1 MLINATRPEEV
12 RAAVLTGR
20 SLEQL
25 EFEVR
30 DAGLLKGNIYK
41 GIVANVEPSLNAC
54 FVDFGAEKQGFLPFD
69 EIAKEC
75 WHEKP
80 KDGKNKKKPRI
91 EEVMRRRRE
100 IVVQVVKDATGNK
113 GAALTTRVSLAG
125 RYMVLMPLDDSRGV
139 SRKVSSESERKKIKE
154 LAAGLKIPEEF
165 GFIVRTAGLDRTKT
179 DLNRDGTQ
187 LVRLWKNV
195 LAQTKKLKKK
205 QPALLHEDRDLIIRM
220 LRDYLTADTTE
231 VIVDTAQAAANA
243 GAWFKAVMPRSSK
256 VLTHYEGG
264 IPLFDAYGVE
274 EQIEAIFS
282 RRVDLPSG
290 GYILV
295 DPTEALISIDVN
307 SGRSTKQRSQ
317 EDTALHTNLEAAAE
331 VARQLRLRDLGG
343 LIVIDFIDMV
353 STKQNRQVEKV
364 LKDVLKTDKAR
375 TYVSKI
381 SENGLCEVNR
391 QRIKQAI
398 RLQTHIDCPA
408 CEGRGIVPSPEF
420 AARGLLR
427 RIQAKAAAGKVD
439 KVVLGLNPEL
449 ALHLLNKHRRDLT
462 LIEDECG
469 ILVKIDTRPELTVS
483 KMDIRWLSITQLAPA
498 ERAEL
503 EAHRESILA
512 RGKELRNDEKLPA
525 PLPEYDPA
533 AEEAAEAAAEAEE
546 SGEKKKRR
554 RRRRRG
560 RDRDDKK
567 EVGETK
573 DVKKKADDT
582 DGAEDGEEQAAKT
595 EGEGDEET
603 GEKRRR
609 RRRRRRGRGRNRSER
624 EEGTTEG
631 AEASAESDAGE
642 TPSDDAGPSDE
653 DGEDL
658 TRSQKRRRRRKR
670 KRRPDAV
677 VEADGIEDVDA
688 AADTLEFGPDG
699 ELLNGDEPEPAAADA
714 EDSAE
719 TVEAVEAADVDE
731 TEDGEAETPVEV
743 EAAPEEEEEEEEA
756 VAEEAPTNGAVVE
769 VAGEDAEDTQPVL
782 APVPSEPPGQVLV
795 PPPAD
800 SLFE

>member
-12 RAAVLTGR
+12 RAAVLSGR
-20 SLEQL
+20 ALEQL

-41 GIVANVEPSLNAC
+41 GVIANVEPSLNAC

-69 EIAKEC
+69 EIAPSC
-75 WHEKP
+75 WHEKGK
-80 KDGKNKKKPRI
+80 KDGKKKPRI
-91 EEVMRRRRE
+91 EDVMRRRRE
-100 IVVQVVKDATGNK
+100 IIVQVVKDATGNK

-139 SRKVSSESERKKIKE
+139 SRKVSSDAERKKIKE

-165 GFIVRTAGLDRTKT
+165 GFIVRTAGLKRTKT

-195 LAQTKKLKKK
+195 LKEAKTAKSNKT
-205 QPALLHEDRDLIIRM
+205 ALLHEDRDLIIRM

-231 VIVDTAQAAANA
+231 VFVDTPAAHAAAS
-243 GAWFKAVMPRSSK
+243 AWFKAVMPRSSK

-317 EDTALHTNLEAAAE
+317 EETALHTNLEAAAE

-353 STKQNRQVEKV
+353 TTGQNRQVEKV
-364 LKDVLKTDKAR
+364 LKDVLKKDKAR

-398 RLQTHIDCPA
+398 QLQTHIDCPS

-420 AARGLLR
+420 AVRGLLR

-439 KVVLGLNPEL
+439 KVVLGLNPEI
-449 ALHLLNKHRRDLT
+449 ALQLLNKHRRDLSR
-462 LIEDECG
+462 IEDDCG
-469 ILVKIDTRPELTVS
+469 ILVKIDSRPGLIAS
-483 KMDIRWLSITQLAPA
+483 KIDIRWLSITQLSPV
-498 ERAEL
+498 ERAQL
-503 EAHRESILA
+503 EGHREIILA
-512 RGKELRNDEKLPA
+512 RGQELKNDEKLPA
-525 PLPEYDPA
+525 PLPEYDPDA
-533 AEEAAEAAAEAEE
+533 EEAEEAAERAQKEP
-546 SGEKKKRR
+546 GDKKKRR

-560 RDRDDKK
+560 RERDERQEETD
-567 EVGETK
+567 GEGEA
-573 DVKKKADDT
+573 KADAPASEGTGDAEAKA
-582 DGAEDGEEQAAKT
+582 DGGEPTAKG
-595 EGEGDEET
+595 EGEDENAE
-603 GEKRRR
+603 RPRR
-609 RRRRRRGRGRNRSER
+609 RRRRRRGRGRSRSSEN
-624 EEGTTEG
+624 EEGERTEG
-631 AEASAESDAGE
+631 ENAEDEAKEGEAAAEGSSQEE
-642 TPSDDAGPSDE
+642 TDP
-653 DGEDL
+653 DL
-658 TRSQKRRRRRKR
+658 SRSQKRRRRRKR
-670 KRRPDAV
+670 RRPSEADTEAPAPV
-677 VEADGIEDVDA
+677 VIEADGLDDVDA

-699 ELLNGDEPEPAAADA
+699 ELITGDEDVVEPAAVADA
-714 EDSAE
+714 EA
-719 TVEAVEAADVDE
+719 
-731 TEDGEAETPVEV
+731 EV
-743 EAAPEEEEEEEEA
+743 EEVAVEEEEEDA
-756 VAEEAPTNGAVVE
+756 TEEAPEPNGASAEAMGPASVE
-769 VAGEDAEDTQPVL
+769 TQPVL
-782 APVPSEPPGQVLV
+782 PAGSNDPPGQLLV
-795 PPPAD
+795 APPAD